1 MNKIDE
7 IISSMNLEDKI
18 ALCSGGTFWETKKF
32 EKYGIPSIFM
42 CDGPHGL
49 RKQENKADMLG
60 INKSREATCF
70 PSEVTTANSF
80 DENLLQEIGDAIGKE
95 AKDQD
100 VAIVLGPGANIKRN
114 PLCGRNFEY
123 FSEDPYLSGK
133 LAAAFIRGIESNGVS
148 SCVKHFAVN
157 SQEYSR
163 FNSNS
168 VIDSRTLNEIYLRA
182 FEIAIKEGNPSTV
195 MCAYP
200 KLNGV
205 HCSDNKKLLTDILR
219 KKWGFKGAV
228 VTDWGGLNDRIEGFK
243 AGCDLSMPGG
253 SNYME
258 KDVYKAIKEGRLDET
273 YVDDSVRRILELV
286 FRVNDNLKHKF
297 TCDYKKHNVLANEA
311 ACKGAV
317 LLKNNDDLLPLEK
330 DNKIAIIGNMA
341 KNMRYQGSGSSHIN
355 PTKLTSPLDCFK
367 DVLYSDGYDQNGDTN
382 KKLLNEASELSK
394 KVDAVLLFVG
404 LPERYESEGF
414 DRENMKLPEGQLA
427 LIDEVCRSN
436 KNVVV
441 ILFSGSV
448 VECPFADKVKSI
460 LYMGLPGQAGGQAV
474 YDLIYGKFN
483 PCGKLAQTWSITYED
498 DVTSD
503 IYGKTKDGLYME
515 GIYVG
520 YRYYD
525 KANIKVRWPFGYG
538 LSYTNYKYSDLQV
551 KEDTVSV
558 KVTNIGKRSGEETI
572 LMYIKNPQ
580 DSIHRPIKELRAF
593 KKIYLNPDETKE
605 VLFKLEDR
613 DFSIYDNDFKVIEG
627 IYEICV
633 GDLSQ
638 TIHKDGETINIPSWQ
653 KNSFYENCIG
663 KPNQKEW
670 EKMLGFKYEKE
681 ILKKG
686 CFTMDNTVLEMK
698 DYSLLMKI
706 MFKSIESTIAKS
718 FDGKKDY
725 NDPNF
730 KMLMN
735 SSAGSP
741 LRSMQIS
748 GGIKGGLMQGMLQIA
763 NGHFFK
769 GIKKMIEK

>member
-60 INKSREATCF
+60 INKSMEATCF

-80 DENLLQEIGDAIGKE
+80 DEKLLQEIGDAIGQE
-95 AKDQD
+95 AKGQD

-133 LAAAFIRGIESNGVS
+133 LAASFIRGIENNGVS

-200 KLNGV
+200 KLNDV

-258 KDVYKAIKEGRLDET
+258 KDVYKAIKEGKLDEA
-273 YVDDSVRRILELV
+273 YVNDSVRRILELV

-367 DVLYSDGYDQNGDTN
+367 DVLYSDGYDENGDTN

-483 PCGKLAQTWSITYED
+483 PCGKLAQTWPITYED
-498 DVTSD
+498 DVSSD

-538 LSYTNYKYSDLQV
+538 LSYTNYKYSDLQI
-551 KEDTVSV
+551 KEDMVSV
-558 KVTNIGKRSGEETI
+558 KVTNIGKRSGEETV

-653 KNSFYENCIG
+653 KNSFYENCID

-670 EKMLGFKYEKE
+670 EKMLGFKYEKQ

-741 LRSMQIS
+741 LRSMQIC

>member
-367 DVLYSDGYDQNGDTN
+367 DVLYSDGYDENGDTN

-483 PCGKLAQTWSITYED
+483 PCGKLAQTWPITYED
-498 DVTSD
+498 DVSSD
-503 IYGKTKDGLYME
+503 IYGKTKDGLYTE

-538 LSYTNYKYSDLQV
+538 LSYTNYKYSDLQI
-551 KEDTVSV
+551 KEDMVSV
-558 KVTNIGKRSGEETI
+558 KVTNIGKRSGEETV

-653 KNSFYENCIG
+653 KNSFYENCID

-670 EKMLGFKYEKE
+670 EKMLGFKYEKQ

-741 LRSMQIS
+741 LRSMQIC

>member
-258 KDVYKAIKEGRLDET
+258 KDVYKAIKEERLDET

-297 TCDYKKHNVLANEA
+297 TCDYKKHNVLAKEA

-367 DVLYSDGYDQNGDTN
+367 DVLYSDGYDENGDTN

-483 PCGKLAQTWSITYED
+483 PCGKLAQTWPITYED
-498 DVTSD
+498 DVSSD

-538 LSYTNYKYSDLQV
+538 LSYTNYKYSDLQI
-551 KEDTVSV
+551 KEDMVSV
-558 KVTNIGKRSGEETI
+558 KVTNIGKRSGEETV

-653 KNSFYENCIG
+653 KNSFYENCID

-670 EKMLGFKYEKE
+670 EKMLGFKYEKQ

-741 LRSMQIS
+741 LRSMQIC

>member
-100 VAIVLGPGANIKRN
+100 VAIVLGPGSNIIRS

-258 KDVYKAIKEGRLDET
+258 KDVYKAIKEGRLDEAF
-273 YVDDSVRRILELV
+273 VDDSVRRILELV

-367 DVLYSDGYDQNGDTN
+367 DVLYSDGYDENGDTN

-427 LIDEVCRSN
+427 LIDEVCRPN

-483 PCGKLAQTWSITYED
+483 PCGKLAQTWPITYED
-498 DVTSD
+498 DVSSD

-525 KANIKVRWPFGYG
+525 KANIKARWPFGYG
-538 LSYTNYKYSDLQV
+538 LSYTNYKYSDLQI
-551 KEDTVSV
+551 KEDMVSV
-558 KVTNIGKRSGEETI
+558 KVTNIGKRSGEETV

-670 EKMLGFKYEKE
+670 EKMLGFKYEKQ

>member
-258 KDVYKAIKEGRLDET
+258 KDVYKAIKEERLDET

-367 DVLYSDGYDQNGDTN
+367 DVLYSDGYDENGDTN

-483 PCGKLAQTWSITYED
+483 PCGKLAQTWPITYED
-498 DVTSD
+498 DVSSD

-538 LSYTNYKYSDLQV
+538 LSYTNYKYSGLQI
-551 KEDTVSV
+551 KEDMVSV
-558 KVTNIGKRSGEETI
+558 KVTNIGKRSGEETV

-653 KNSFYENCIG
+653 KNSFYENCID

-670 EKMLGFKYEKE
+670 EKMLGFKYEKQ

-741 LRSMQIS
+741 LRSMQIC

>member
-133 LAAAFIRGIESNGVS
+133 LAAVFIRGIESNGVS

-200 KLNGV
+200 KLNDV

-367 DVLYSDGYDQNGDTN
+367 DVLYSDGYDENGDTN

-483 PCGKLAQTWSITYED
+483 PCGKLAQTWPITYED
-498 DVTSD
+498 DVSSD

-538 LSYTNYKYSDLQV
+538 LSYTNYKYSDLQI
-551 KEDTVSV
+551 KEDMVSV
-558 KVTNIGKRSGEETI
+558 KVTNIGKRSGEETV

-653 KNSFYENCIG
+653 KNSFYENCID

-670 EKMLGFKYEKE
+670 EKMLGFKYEKQ

-741 LRSMQIS
+741 LRSMQIC

>member
-18 ALCSGGTFWETKKF
+18 ALCSGGTFWETKKI

-258 KDVYKAIKEGRLDET
+258 KDVYKAIKEERLDET

-367 DVLYSDGYDQNGDTN
+367 DVLYSDGYDENGDTN

-483 PCGKLAQTWSITYED
+483 PCGKLAQTWPITYED
-498 DVTSD
+498 DVSSD

-538 LSYTNYKYSDLQV
+538 LSYTNYKYSDLQI
-551 KEDTVSV
+551 KEDMVSV
-558 KVTNIGKRSGEETI
+558 KVTNIGKRSGEETV

-653 KNSFYENCIG
+653 KNSFYENCID

-670 EKMLGFKYEKE
+670 EKMLGFKYEKQ

-741 LRSMQIS
+741 LRSMQIC

>member
-60 INKSREATCF
+60 INKSMEATCF

-80 DENLLQEIGDAIGKE
+80 DEKLLQEIGDAIGQE
-95 AKDQD
+95 AKGQD

-133 LAAAFIRGIESNGVS
+133 LAASFIRGIENNGVS

-182 FEIAIKEGNPSTV
+182 FEIAVKEGNPSTV

-205 HCSDNKKLLTDILR
+205 HCSDNKELLTDILR

-258 KDVYKAIKEGRLDET
+258 KDVYKAIKEGKLDEA
-273 YVDDSVRRILELV
+273 YVNDSVRRILELV
-286 FRVNDNLKHKF
+286 FRVNDNLKHRF
-297 TCDYKKHNVLANEA
+297 TCDYNKHNILAMEA

-330 DNKIAIIGNMA
+330 DAKIAIIGNMA

-367 DVLYSDGYDQNGDTN
+367 DVLYSDGYDENGDTN

-414 DRENMKLPEGQLA
+414 DRENMKLPEGQLT

-436 KNVVV
+436 KNVVI

-483 PCGKLAQTWSITYED
+483 PCGKLAQTWPIVYED

-538 LSYTNYKYSDLQV
+538 LSYTNYKYSDLQI

-558 KVTNIGKRSGEETI
+558 KVTNIGKRSGEETV

-593 KKIYLNPDETKE
+593 KKIHLNPDETK
-605 VLFKLEDR
+605 VALFKLEDR
-613 DFSIYDNDFKVIEG
+613 DFSIYDNGFKVIEG

-653 KNSFYENCIG
+653 INSFYENCKG

-670 EKMLGFKYEKE
+670 EKMLGFKYERQ
-681 ILKKG
+681 IPKKG

-698 DYSLLMKI
+698 DDSLLMKI
-706 MFKSIESTIAKS
+706 MFKSIESTIAKG
-718 FDGKKDY
+718 FGGKKDY

-748 GGIKGGLMQGMLQIA
+748 GGIKGGLMQGMLEIV

>member
-32 EKYGIPSIFM
+32 EKNGIPSIFM

-258 KDVYKAIKEGRLDET
+258 KDVYKAIKEERLDET

-367 DVLYSDGYDQNGDTN
+367 DVLYSDGYDENGDTN

-436 KNVVV
+436 KNVAV

-483 PCGKLAQTWSITYED
+483 PCGKLAQTWPITYED
-498 DVTSD
+498 DVSSD

-538 LSYTNYKYSDLQV
+538 LSYTNYKYSDLQI
-551 KEDTVSV
+551 KEDMVSV
-558 KVTNIGKRSGEETI
+558 KVTNIGKRSGEETV

-653 KNSFYENCIG
+653 KNSFYENCID

-670 EKMLGFKYEKE
+670 EKMLGFKYEKQ

-741 LRSMQIS
+741 LRSMQIC

>member
-367 DVLYSDGYDQNGDTN
+367 DVLYSDGYDENGDTN

-483 PCGKLAQTWSITYED
+483 PCGKLAQTWPITYED
-498 DVTSD
+498 DVSSD

-525 KANIKVRWPFGYG
+525 KANIKARWPFGYG
-538 LSYTNYKYSDLQV
+538 LSYTNYKYSDLQI
-551 KEDTVSV
+551 KEDMVSV
-558 KVTNIGKRSGEETI
+558 KVTNIGKRSGEETV

-653 KNSFYENCIG
+653 KNSFYENCID

-670 EKMLGFKYEKE
+670 EKMLGFKYEKQ

-741 LRSMQIS
+741 LRSMQIC

>member
-258 KDVYKAIKEGRLDET
+258 KDVYKAIKEERLDET

-367 DVLYSDGYDQNGDTN
+367 DVLYSDGYDENGDTN

-483 PCGKLAQTWSITYED
+483 PCGKLAQTWPITYED
-498 DVTSD
+498 DVSSD

-538 LSYTNYKYSDLQV
+538 LSYTNYKYSDLQI
-551 KEDTVSV
+551 KEDMVSV
-558 KVTNIGKRSGEETI
+558 KVTNIGKRSGEETV

-653 KNSFYENCIG
+653 KNSFYENCID

-670 EKMLGFKYEKE
+670 EKMLGFKYEKQ

-741 LRSMQIS
+741 LRSMQIC

>member
-200 KLNGV
+200 KLNDV

-367 DVLYSDGYDQNGDTN
+367 DVLYSDGYDENGDTN

-483 PCGKLAQTWSITYED
+483 PCGKLAQTWPITYED
-498 DVTSD
+498 DVSSD

-538 LSYTNYKYSDLQV
+538 LSYTNYKYSDLQI
-551 KEDTVSV
+551 KEDMVSV
-558 KVTNIGKRSGEETI
+558 KVTNIGKRSGEETV

-653 KNSFYENCIG
+653 KNSFYENCID

-670 EKMLGFKYEKE
+670 EKMLGFKYEKQ

-741 LRSMQIS
+741 LRSMQIC

>member
-367 DVLYSDGYDQNGDTN
+367 DVLYSDGYDENGDTN

-483 PCGKLAQTWSITYED
+483 PCGKLAQTWPITYED
-498 DVTSD
+498 DVSSD

-538 LSYTNYKYSDLQV
+538 LSYTNYKYSDLQI
-551 KEDTVSV
+551 KEDMVSV
-558 KVTNIGKRSGEETI
+558 KVTNIGKRSGEETV

-613 DFSIYDNDFKVIEG
+613 DFSIYNNDFKVIEG

-653 KNSFYENCIG
+653 KNSFYENCID

-670 EKMLGFKYEKE
+670 EKMLGFKYEKQ

-741 LRSMQIS
+741 LRSMQIC

>member
-367 DVLYSDGYDQNGDTN
+367 DVLYSDGYDENGDTN

-483 PCGKLAQTWSITYED
+483 PCGKLAQTWPITYED
-498 DVTSD
+498 DVSSD

-525 KANIKVRWPFGYG
+525 KANIKARWPFGYG
-538 LSYTNYKYSDLQV
+538 LSYTNYKYSDLQI
-551 KEDTVSV
+551 KEDMVSV
-558 KVTNIGKRSGEETI
+558 KVTNIGKRSGEETV

-580 DSIHRPIKELRAF
+580 DSIHRPIKELKAF
-593 KKIYLNPDETKE
+593 KKVYLNPDETKE

-653 KNSFYENCIG
+653 KNSFYENCID

-670 EKMLGFKYEKE
+670 EKMLGFKYEKQ

-741 LRSMQIS
+741 LRSMQIC

>member
-182 FEIAIKEGNPSTV
+182 FEIAVKEGKPSTV

-205 HCSDNKKLLTDILR
+205 HCSDNKELLTDILR

-367 DVLYSDGYDQNGDTN
+367 DVLYSDGYDENGDTN

-483 PCGKLAQTWSITYED
+483 PCGKLAQTWPITYED
-498 DVTSD
+498 DVSSD

>member
-1 MNKIDE
+1 M
-7 IISSMNLEDKI
+7 
-18 ALCSGGTFWETKKF
+18 
-32 EKYGIPSIFM
+32 
-42 CDGPHGL
+42 
-49 RKQENKADMLG
+49 
-60 INKSREATCF
+60 
-70 PSEVTTANSF
+70 
-80 DENLLQEIGDAIGKE
+80 
-95 AKDQD
+95 
-100 VAIVLGPGANIKRN
+100 
-114 PLCGRNFEY
+114 
-123 FSEDPYLSGK
+123 
-133 LAAAFIRGIESNGVS
+133 
-148 SCVKHFAVN
+148 
-157 SQEYSR
+157 
-163 FNSNS
+163 
-168 VIDSRTLNEIYLRA
+168 
-182 FEIAIKEGNPSTV
+182 
-195 MCAYP
+195 
-200 KLNGV
+200 
-205 HCSDNKKLLTDILR
+205 
-219 KKWGFKGAV
+219 
-228 VTDWGGLNDRIEGFK
+228 
-243 AGCDLSMPGG
+243 
-253 SNYME
+253 
-258 KDVYKAIKEGRLDET
+258 
-273 YVDDSVRRILELV
+273 
-286 FRVNDNLKHKF
+286 
-297 TCDYKKHNVLANEA
+297 
-311 ACKGAV
+311 
-317 LLKNNDDLLPLEK
+317 
-330 DNKIAIIGNMA
+330 
-341 KNMRYQGSGSSHIN
+341 
-355 PTKLTSPLDCFK
+355 
-367 DVLYSDGYDQNGDTN
+367 
-382 KKLLNEASELSK
+382 
-394 KVDAVLLFVG
+394 
-404 LPERYESEGF
+404 PERYESEGF

-538 LSYTNYKYSDLQV
+538 LSYTNYKYSDLQI
-551 KEDTVSV
+551 KEDMVSV
-558 KVTNIGKRSGEETI
+558 KVTNIGKRSGEETV

-681 ILKKG
+681 ILKKV
-686 CFTMDNTVLEMK
+686 VLQW
-698 DYSLLMKI
+698 I
-706 MFKSIESTIAKS
+706 IPF
-718 FDGKKDY
+718 
-725 NDPNF
+725 
-730 KMLMN
+730 
-735 SSAGSP
+735 
-741 LRSMQIS
+741 
-748 GGIKGGLMQGMLQIA
+748 
-763 NGHFFK
+763 
-769 GIKKMIEK
+769 

>member
-367 DVLYSDGYDQNGDTN
+367 DVLYSDGYDENGDTN

-483 PCGKLAQTWSITYED
+483 PCGKLAQTWPITYED
-498 DVTSD
+498 DVSSD
-503 IYGKTKDGLYME
+503 IYGKTKDGLYTE

-525 KANIKVRWPFGYG
+525 KANIKARWPFGYG
-538 LSYTNYKYSDLQV
+538 LSYTNYKYSDLQI
-551 KEDTVSV
+551 KEDMVSV
-558 KVTNIGKRSGEETI
+558 KVTNIGKRSGEETV

-653 KNSFYENCIG
+653 KNSFYENCID

-670 EKMLGFKYEKE
+670 EKMLGFKYEKQ

-741 LRSMQIS
+741 LRSMQIC

>member
-297 TCDYKKHNVLANEA
+297 TCDYKKHNVLANEV

-483 PCGKLAQTWSITYED
+483 PCGKLAQTWPITYED
-498 DVTSD
+498 DVSSD
-503 IYGKTKDGLYME
+503 IYGKTKDGLYTE

-525 KANIKVRWPFGYG
+525 KANIKARWPFGYG

-741 LRSMQIS
+741 LRSMQIC

>member
-367 DVLYSDGYDQNGDTN
+367 DVLYSDGYDENGDTN

-483 PCGKLAQTWSITYED
+483 PCGKLAQTWPITYED
-498 DVTSD
+498 DVSSD

-538 LSYTNYKYSDLQV
+538 LSYTNYKYSDLQI
-551 KEDTVSV
+551 KEDMVSV
-558 KVTNIGKRSGEETI
+558 KVTNIGKRSGEETV

-653 KNSFYENCIG
+653 KNSFYENCID

-670 EKMLGFKYEKE
+670 EKMLGFKYEKQ

-741 LRSMQIS
+741 LRSMQIC

>member
-367 DVLYSDGYDQNGDTN
+367 DVLYSDGYDENGDTN

-427 LIDEVCRSN
+427 LIDEVCRPN

-483 PCGKLAQTWSITYED
+483 PCGKLAQTWPITYED
-498 DVTSD
+498 DVSSD

-538 LSYTNYKYSDLQV
+538 LSYTNYKYSDLQI
-551 KEDTVSV
+551 KEDMVSV
-558 KVTNIGKRSGEETI
+558 KVTNIGKRSGEETV

-613 DFSIYDNDFKVIEG
+613 DFSIYNNDFKVIEG

-653 KNSFYENCIG
+653 KNSFYENCID

-670 EKMLGFKYEKE
+670 EKMLGFKYEKQ

-748 GGIKGGLMQGMLQIA
+748 GGIKGGLMQGML
-763 NGHFFK
+763 
-769 GIKKMIEK
+769 

>member
-200 KLNGV
+200 KLNDV

-258 KDVYKAIKEGRLDET
+258 KDVYKAIKEERLDET

-367 DVLYSDGYDQNGDTN
+367 DVLYSDGYDENGDTN

-483 PCGKLAQTWSITYED
+483 PCGKLAQTWPITYED
-498 DVTSD
+498 DVSSD

-538 LSYTNYKYSDLQV
+538 LSYTNYKYSDLQI
-551 KEDTVSV
+551 KEDMVSV
-558 KVTNIGKRSGEETI
+558 KVTNIGKRSGEETV

-653 KNSFYENCIG
+653 KNSFYENCID

-670 EKMLGFKYEKE
+670 EKMLGFKYEKQ

-741 LRSMQIS
+741 LRSMQIC